1 MNFANHIWLYLAPA
15 IFLAAFALILRGLRK
30 REHLLAKFAARRL
43 LEQLTERAAL
53 GRSLLKAALLTLG
66 LATIAIALSRPQ
78 YGIEWSERKARGLDI
93 VFVLDSSKS
102 MLATDLRP
110 NRLARAKLAVL
121 DLVERLESDRVGLVA
136 FAGQAFLQTPPTL
149 DYAAFR
155 ESLEAVGPESLSRGG
170 SDLGRALQEAAKAFP
185 VENNVK
191 AVVLLTDGEDLG
203 GDALKTAKDV
213 AESGIKVFAI
223 GIGTTEGAY
232 LQIRNADGEESYLRD
247 NQGQPVRSRLDEAA
261 LMEIANRTGGQ
272 YQRLGGTSL
281 DRFYESVIATLPRN
295 ERESE
300 MQETPIERYQ
310 WPLSAAFLF
319 LVMEM
324 LIRRRRAARITT
336 ASVCLFGLLQ
346 SVTPLPLQAEE
357 ELPID
362 PLPLEEAA
370 EVEVPEAL
378 EPHLAY
384 NNGREAI
391 LAGDYARA
399 RARLDAAVTASQD
412 FDLQRDALYNKGH
425 SDFLSGEAAFRSGD
439 YQQAIEQWKQSEAAF
454 HSAAQIDPSDHT
466 AKEDAGLVEARR
478 KALEEFLEQ
487 QEESESEE
495 DSENQENSED
505 SEDSEESE
513 ENESDSE
520 GDESKEESESNS
532 EEDSESN
539 EDSSDSENAE
549 DSENSESGE
558 PNEENQS
565 DSEDSSES
573 EDSANESMGDEGS
586 AEEEEEEEE
595 EEKSGGSDTEESE
608 DPENE
613 GEESQALPENDP
625 SEENSESSSQSEAS
639 SGQPVEGMTAIEA
652 RALLDSMR
660 DGEQLLP
667 FVEQDAA
674 KSGRQKPLKD
684 W

>member
-155 ESLEAVGPESLSRGG
+155 ESLEAVGPASLSRGG

-203 GDALKTAKDV
+203 GDALQTAKEV
-213 AESGIKVFAI
+213 AQSGIKVFAI

-232 LQIRNADGEESYLRD
+232 LQIRDEQGEESYLRD

-281 DRFYESVIATLPRN
+281 DGFYESVIATLPRN

-324 LIRRRRAARITT
+324 LIRRRRSARITT

-346 SVTPLPLQAEE
+346 SVTPLPLRAEE

-362 PLPLEEAA
+362 PLPLEEAT
-370 EVEVPEAL
+370 EVEVSEEL

-399 RARLDAAVTASQD
+399 RAQLDAAVTASKD

-425 SDFLSGEAAFRSGD
+425 SDFLSGEAAFRAGD
-439 YQQAIEQWKQSEAAF
+439 YQQAIEQWQQSEAAF

-487 QEESESEE
+487 QEEPESEE
-495 DSENQENSED
+495 DSENQENSE
-505 SEDSEESE
+505 EDSEESE

-520 GDESKEESESNS
+520 GDESKEESDSNS

-539 EDSSDSENAE
+539 EESSDGENAE
-549 DSENSESGE
+549 DSEDSESRE

-565 DSEDSSES
+565 NSEDSSDS
-573 EDSANESMGDEGS
+573 EDSANESMGDEES
-586 AEEEEEEEE
+586 SEEE
-595 EEKSGGSDTEESE
+595 SGGSGNEESE

-613 GEESQALPENDP
+613 GAESQALPENEP

-639 SGQPVEGMTAIEA
+639 SGQTVEGMTAIEA

-667 FVEQDAA
+667 LLN
-674 KSGRQKPLKD
+674 KMPLSPVGKNP
-684 W
+684 